1 MVRAVLGWGILSFAV
16 LQIYEPVMHG
26 LHLPEWTLTLV
37 VVVLGV
43 GFPATFVLAWI
54 FDMGPGGVERT
65 PSAIATPSTP
75 SRRVRTAL
83 LLVGLGVLFSVPG
96 WAWYAWHER
105 ARPPTG
111 PSVGE
116 SAPTQAPSSASSGPS
131 VAVLPFVNMSGDPE
145 NEYFSDG
152 LSEEILN
159 ALAQIPGLRVPAR
172 TSSFAFKGKPQDV
185 ARIAEA
191 LHVANILEGSVRKD
205 GGRVRITAQLVKASD
220 GFHLWSQSFNR
231 ELKDVLAVQDEIAG
245 AIAGALKL
253 QFATGVGGSTR
264 KVGFTS
270 NTEAYEAYL
279 KGREA
284 ASDRT
289 RPSLEKSLVHFKR
302 AVALDPTFAVAYAD
316 ATIATMLLARGMYG
330 SDLELSQ
337 AVARARPLLERAQ
350 ALAPDHPQVL
360 AAAGLLESSDFQL
373 ERALDLYDR
382 SLVLNPAN
390 PEVRVWRNGV
400 LERLDR
406 YDQVIPAL
414 SAAVQ
419 VDPLSKVALM
429 GYQAALFS
437 RGRDAEA
444 SAVIERLRAIDESWA
459 LEALGYR
466 AAELGDRAT
475 AVRNL
480 LPAFQQQRLSV
491 DYRLATVLAEVG
503 LVAEARRV
511 AVEVP
516 AAVAWA
522 AGDFGLAVALSEPD
536 FREHPQDDL
545 AQANH
550 FFSLYGARRFEEAAP
565 LAARIFRDGRGR
577 YMGPGNLLPMA
588 DAARRAGRAQEAA
601 RYRDLAARRLDLLL
615 RAGVSPRD
623 MELDRIGLMAY
634 DGRDDEAAAAVIAYV
649 DSPTCPSS
657 RADLTI
663 PILDRVS
670 SRPDVVA
677 ALKRL
682 DARLATQRAE
692 VVALLCG
699 PQRASATWH
708 PAAETCVGATPRP

>member
-1 MVRAVLGWGILSFAV
+1 
-16 LQIYEPVMHG
+16 
-26 LHLPEWTLTLV
+26 
-37 VVVLGV
+37 
-43 GFPATFVLAWI
+43 
-54 FDMGPGGVERT
+54 
-65 PSAIATPSTP
+65 
-75 SRRVRTAL
+75 
-83 LLVGLGVLFSVPG
+83 
-96 WAWYAWHER
+96 
-105 ARPPTG
+105 
-111 PSVGE
+111 
-116 SAPTQAPSSASSGPS
+116 
-131 VAVLPFVNMSGDPE
+131 
-145 NEYFSDG
+145 
-152 LSEEILN
+152 
-159 ALAQIPGLRVPAR
+159 
-172 TSSFAFKGKPQDV
+172 V

-253 QFATGVGGSTR
+253 QFATGVAGSAR

-279 KGREA
+279 KGRQA

-289 RPSLEKSLVHFKR
+289 RPSLEKSLVHFKK
-302 AVALDPTFAVAYAD
+302 AVTLDPTFAVAYAD
-316 ATIATMLLARGMYG
+316 ATIATILLARGMYG

-360 AAAGLLESSDFQL
+360 AAAGLLETSDFRF

-382 SLVLNPAN
+382 SLALNPAN
-390 PEVRVWRNGV
+390 PEVRVWRNAV

-406 YDQVIPAL
+406 YDQVLPAL

-444 SAVIERLRAIDESWA
+444 LAVIERLRAIDESWA

-480 LPAFQQQRLSV
+480 LPAFQQERLGV

-536 FREHPQDDL
+536 FRERPQDDL
-545 AQANH
+545 AQGNH
-550 FFSLYGARRFEEAAP
+550 FFSLYGARRFEEAAQ
-565 LAARIFRDGRGR
+565 LAARMFRDGRGR

-601 RYRDLAARRLDLLL
+601 RYRDLAARRLDLQL
-615 RAGVSPRD
+615 RAGVSPRV

-634 DGRDDEAAAAVIAYV
+634 DGRDDEVAAAVIAYV

-682 DARLATQRAE
+682 EARLATQRAD

-699 PQRASATWH
+699 PQRASPTWQ
-708 PAAETCVGATPRP
+708 PAAETCVGATPGPR